1 MQLLNKKLRYI
12 LVISL
17 EPQCRTRVCSQE
29 GKFLLEDI
37 GHSEI
42 SILMIHHIKYVITV
56 PTLSNRIVFDY
67 KYMNLIK
74 KNSYKVLK
82 NIKAGVDSELMT
94 CNLSL
99 LRDTVRLNILKG
111 KIY

>member
-1 MQLLNKKLRYI
+1 M
-12 LVISL
+12 
-17 EPQCRTRVCSQE
+17 
-29 GKFLLEDI
+29 LEDI

-42 SILMIHHIKYVITV
+42 LIWMIHHIKYVITV

-94 CNLSL
+94 CNLRL